1 MITNKEII
9 KNIEKFK
16 NFFNEDGETR
26 LELYNSY
33 KILKIKVINEMN
45 SFKLYNKINYYKSF
59 FILAKDDYEGKIK
72 RIEIIKKLTN
82 KNDKNISE
90 NDKEILINEFYPYIK
105 DFFENLLKSD
115 DISSIIIVLF
125 RIYEF
130 FPKDTRFTREEMPNI
145 LASLLKNKN
154 LLLNKSIKNDISNI
168 MVSLLNNKSLNDRLQ
183 SIIQID
189 SNNQNEFY
197 MRFLLNNEYVDLGNK
212 AQSIIQNNSNDLIK
226 STKNNVSNIITKNRI
241 TYLLKNKYIPLSSE
255 SQSNIKNMFLNIIKN
270 LFKESFEGYHQGY
283 LLNLILNN
291 SDVFSDFIK
300 YEIPD
305 ILRYLFYYDG
315 FPQKDQL
322 LEPIFKHRDILS
334 DFIKYEIPNII
345 KDLLRNDLVFTSI
358 KKDSLELVFRNK
370 EFFLNNFIKIE
381 LINIIRNLDPN
392 IIEKLFKSEYKNFQ
406 IIESL
411 IKLEI
416 EKIELEI
423 IENKIESQK
432 LEIENLENES
442 EKNQRN

>member
-1 MITNKEII
+1 LKVLKKYVIIIFMITNKEII

-130 FPKDTRFTREEMPNI
+130 FPKDTRFTRD
-145 LASLLKNKN
+145 
-154 LLLNKSIKNDISNI
+154 DISNI